1 MALKKFG
8 RVSKAAVLALSVIML
23 CMPLT
28 ACKDDEAESNT
39 SSVVEAIPVDELMNP
54 SVQQAPAP
62 AAETQVETAAEPV
75 EEVPVAAEIPAGMY
89 VSELT
94 GEPISEAIRDQR
106 PVAIMVDNEKLAL
119 PHYGTAEA
127 DVVYEIMNSTANDRI
142 TRLML
147 IYKDWGNIERLG
159 SIRSTRPT
167 NILLA
172 SEWNAVLCHDGGPYY
187 NKQYFD
193 YRDWAEHFSGT
204 FSRIA
209 NGKASEFTEYVVRG
223 DLQKNFDSS
232 GYSTTYNQYEPA
244 GASESHF
251 NFTPYG
257 TVVDLSKKYDTLYTA
272 RYVSLPFKHNKSQ
285 LAFNSATGKYEYY
298 EYDIHHL
305 DEEDGEPLAFE
316 NVILQGCDF
325 VQLDA
330 NGYLIYDVI
339 STGPAMYIHNG
350 IAVDC
355 AWAKNSETDITRF
368 YDVNGDELMINT
380 GKTYIGLIP
389 LDSWSSVRL
398 E

>member
-1 MALKKFG
+1 M
-8 RVSKAAVLALSVIML
+8 
-23 CMPLT
+23 
-28 ACKDDEAESNT
+28 
-39 SSVVEAIPVDELMNP
+39 MNP
-54 SVQQAPAP
+54 PVQQA
-62 AAETQVETAAEPV
+62 QVPVPETAAEPAEQV

-94 GEPISEAIRDQR
+94 GEPISESIRDQR

-223 DLQKNFDSS
+223 DLQKNFTSS
-232 GYSTTYNQYEPA
+232 GYSTTYNQYAPT
-244 GASESHF
+244 GAAESHF
-251 NFTPYG
+251 SFTPYG
-257 TVVDLSKKYDTLYTA
+257 TAVDLSKKYDTHYTA
-272 RYVSLPFKHNKSQ
+272 QYVSLPFKHNKSQ
-285 LAFNSATGKYEYY
+285 LAFNPATGKYEYY

-325 VQLDA
+325 VQLDS

-350 IAVDC
+350 VAVDC

-389 LDSWSSVRL
+389 LDSWNSVRL